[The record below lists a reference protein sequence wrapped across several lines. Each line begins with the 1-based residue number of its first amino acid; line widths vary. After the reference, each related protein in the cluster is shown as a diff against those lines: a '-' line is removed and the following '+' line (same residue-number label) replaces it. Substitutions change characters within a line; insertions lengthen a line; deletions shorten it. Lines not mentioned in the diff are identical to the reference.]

1 MDYEKILEI
10 IKKLKD
16 SAKRKLI
23 KDIFLLLVSKEKQNN
38 CAELVCPHC
47 NSKYIVK
54 NGKNK
59 DKQRYKCKSCR
70 KSFIPE
76 TNTPIYYS
84 KKDIAVWIQY
94 LECLFA
100 QNSLKD
106 CAEKCKISVSTAFF
120 WRHRILDAIRE
131 ITNKQVLKDK
141 IQCDETYFNE
151 SFKGNHK
158 NSKFVMPRKPH
169 KRGSSCHLRGISHQ
183 KVCVLTALDNS
194 NILYAAPITMGRPA
208 SSDLIRVLQNRVKRK
223 SILVTDSLYAY
234 KNLASFLHLN
244 HIKIPSTKHRLSNYN
259 IQKINSLHSKIKRF
273 FVAYKGVST
282 KYLSNYIALFHYIF
296 DKIENSPLLIRG
308 EQPFRN
314 SNFKGRPPIFD

>member
-70 KSFIPE
+70 KSFILE

-84 KKDIAVWIQY
+84 KKDISIWIQY
-94 LECLFA
+94 LECLLG

-131 ITNKQVLKDK
+131 ITNKQVLKDI

-208 SSDLIRVLQNRVKRK
+208 SSDLIRVLQNRLK
-223 SILVTDSLYAY
+223 SSLYFSPCFIFY
-234 KNLASFLHLN
+234 LFIII
-244 HIKIPSTKHRLSNYN
+244 IKLICTCICFNICIYYYYIPNNYLRTTN
-259 IQKINSLHSKIKRF
+259 C
-273 FVAYKGVST
+273 
-282 KYLSNYIALFHYIF
+282 
-296 DKIENSPLLIRG
+296 
-308 EQPFRN
+308 
-314 SNFKGRPPIFD
+314 

>member
-84 KKDIAVWIQY
+84 KKDITVWIQY

-169 KRGSSCHLRGISHQ
+169 KRGSSCQLRGISHQ

-208 SSDLIRVLQNRVKRK
+208 SSDLIRVLQNRLK
-223 SILVTDSLYAY
+223 SSLYFSPCFIFY
-234 KNLASFLHLN
+234 LFIII
-244 HIKIPSTKHRLSNYN
+244 IKLICTCICFNICIYYYYIPNNYLRTTN
-259 IQKINSLHSKIKRF
+259 C
-273 FVAYKGVST
+273 
-282 KYLSNYIALFHYIF
+282 
-296 DKIENSPLLIRG
+296 
-308 EQPFRN
+308 
-314 SNFKGRPPIFD
+314 

>member
-70 KSFIPE
+70 KSFITE

-194 NILYAAPITMGRPA
+194 NILYASPITMGRPA
-208 SSDLIRVLQNRVKRK
+208 SSDLIRVLQNRVK
-223 SILVTDSLYAY
+223 
-234 KNLASFLHLN
+234 
-244 HIKIPSTKHRLSNYN
+244 
-259 IQKINSLHSKIKRF
+259 KINSLHSKIKRF

-296 DKIENSPLLIRG
+296 DKIKSSPLSIKG

>member
-84 KKDIAVWIQY
+84 KK
-94 LECLFA
+94 
-100 QNSLKD
+100 
-106 CAEKCKISVSTAFF
+106 
-120 WRHRILDAIRE
+120 
-131 ITNKQVLKDK
+131 
-141 IQCDETYFNE
+141 
-151 SFKGNHK
+151 
-158 NSKFVMPRKPH
+158 
-169 KRGSSCHLRGISHQ
+169 
-183 KVCVLTALDNS
+183 
-194 NILYAAPITMGRPA
+194 
-208 SSDLIRVLQNRVKRK
+208 
-223 SILVTDSLYAY
+223 
-234 KNLASFLHLN
+234 
-244 HIKIPSTKHRLSNYN
+244 
-259 IQKINSLHSKIKRF
+259 
-273 FVAYKGVST
+273 
-282 KYLSNYIALFHYIF
+282 YLSNYIALFHYIF

>member
-1 MDYEKILEI
+1 MVKIKI
-10 IKKLKD
+10 NRDIN
-16 SAKRKLI
+16 AKVVENLLLLKLI
-23 KDIFLLLVSKEKQNN
+23 HL
-38 CAELVCPHC
+38 
-47 NSKYIVK
+47 
-54 NGKNK
+54 
-59 DKQRYKCKSCR
+59 
-70 KSFIPE
+70 FI
-76 TNTPIYYS
+76 IQ
-84 KKDIAVWIQY
+84 KKDITIWIQY

-169 KRGSSCHLRGISHQ
+169 KRGISCHLRGISHQ

-208 SSDLIRVLQNRVKRK
+208 SSDLIRVLQNRLK
-223 SILVTDSLYAY
+223 SSLYFSPCFIFY
-234 KNLASFLHLN
+234 LFILI
-244 HIKIPSTKHRLSNYN
+244 IKLICTCICFNICIYYYYIPNNYLRTTN
-259 IQKINSLHSKIKRF
+259 C
-273 FVAYKGVST
+273 
-282 KYLSNYIALFHYIF
+282 
-296 DKIENSPLLIRG
+296 
-308 EQPFRN
+308 
-314 SNFKGRPPIFD
+314 

>member
-1 MDYEKILEI
+1 MVYEKILEI

-23 KDIFLLLVSKEKQNN
+23 KDIFTLLVSKEKQHKIT
-38 CAELVCPHC
+38 ELVCPHC
-47 NSKYIVK
+47 SSKYIVK

-59 DKQRYKCKSCR
+59 DKQSYKCKNCR

-84 KKDIAVWIQY
+84 KKDISIWIQY
-94 LECLFA
+94 LECLFG
-100 QNSLKD
+100 QNSLKA

-131 ITNKQVLKDK
+131 ITNKPVLKDI

-158 NSKFVMPRKPH
+158 NSKFVMPRKPY
-169 KRGSSCHLRGISHQ
+169 KRGSSCQLRGISHQ
-183 KVCVLTALDNS
+183 KVCVLTALDIS
-194 NILYAAPITMGRPA
+194 NILYVAPVTMGIPA
-208 SSDLIRVLQNRVKRK
+208 SSDLIRALQNRVKEN
-223 SILVTDSLYAY
+223 SVLITDALYSY

-244 HIKIPSTKHRLSNYN
+244 HIKIPPTKHKVNNYN
-259 IQKINSLHSKIKRF
+259 IQKINSLHSKIKSF
-273 FVAYKGVST
+273 FVAYKEVST

-296 DKIENSPLLIRG
+296 DKIESSPLLIRR
-308 EQPFRN
+308 EQPFKN

>member
-23 KDIFLLLVSKEKQNN
+23 KDIFILLVSKEKQNN

-84 KKDIAVWIQY
+84 KKDITVWIQY

-106 CAEKCKISVSTAFF
+106 CALLANSSISG
-120 WRHRILDAIRE
+120 I
-131 ITNKQVLKDK
+131 
-141 IQCDETYFNE
+141 
-151 SFKGNHK
+151 
-158 NSKFVMPRKPH
+158 SKF
-169 KRGSSCHLRGISHQ
+169 
-183 KVCVLTALDNS
+183 
-194 NILYAAPITMGRPA
+194 
-208 SSDLIRVLQNRVKRK
+208 
-223 SILVTDSLYAY
+223 
-234 KNLASFLHLN
+234 
-244 HIKIPSTKHRLSNYN
+244 
-259 IQKINSLHSKIKRF
+259 
-273 FVAYKGVST
+273 
-282 KYLSNYIALFHYIF
+282 
-296 DKIENSPLLIRG
+296 
-308 EQPFRN
+308 
-314 SNFKGRPPIFD
+314 

>member
-70 KSFIPE
+70 KSFITE

-120 WRHRILDAIRE
+120 WRHRILDAIRK

-208 SSDLIRVLQNRVKRK
+208 SSDLIRVLQNRVK
-223 SILVTDSLYAY
+223 
-234 KNLASFLHLN
+234 
-244 HIKIPSTKHRLSNYN
+244 
-259 IQKINSLHSKIKRF
+259 KINSLHSKIKSF

-296 DKIENSPLLIRG
+296 DKIKSSPLLIKG

>member
-23 KDIFLLLVSKEKQNN
+23 KDIFTLLVSKEKQHKIT
-38 CAELVCPHC
+38 ELVCPHC
-47 NSKYIVK
+47 SSKYIVK

-70 KSFIPE
+70 KSFILE

-84 KKDIAVWIQY
+84 KKDISIWIQY
-94 LECLFA
+94 LECLLG

-131 ITNKQVLKDK
+131 ITNKPVLKDI

-169 KRGSSCHLRGISHQ
+169 KRGSSCQLRGISHQ
-183 KVCVLTALDNS
+183 KVCVLTALDTS
-194 NILYAAPITMGRPA
+194 NILYVAPVTMGRPA
-208 SSDLIRVLQNRVKRK
+208 SSDLIRALKNKVKEKSVL
-223 SILVTDSLYAY
+223 ITDALYSY
-234 KNLASFLHLN
+234 KNS
-244 HIKIPSTKHRLSNYN
+244 I
-259 IQKINSLHSKIKRF
+259 SK
-273 FVAYKGVST
+273 T
-282 KYLSNYIALFHYIF
+282 
-296 DKIENSPLLIRG
+296 
-308 EQPFRN
+308 
-314 SNFKGRPPIFD
+314 

>member
-23 KDIFLLLVSKEKQNN
+23 KDIFILLVSKEKQNN
-38 CAELVCPHC
+38 CTELVCPHC

-59 DKQRYKCKSCR
+59 DKQRYKCKNCR

-84 KKDIAVWIQY
+84 KKDISIWIQY
-94 LECLFA
+94 LECLFG
-100 QNSLKD
+100 QNSLKA

-169 KRGSSCHLRGISHQ
+169 KRGNSCHLRGISHQ
-183 KVCVLTALDNS
+183 KVCVLTAFKN
-194 NILYAAPITMGRPA
+194 PINKTLEP
-208 SSDLIRVLQNRVKRK
+208 
-223 SILVTDSLYAY
+223 
-234 KNLASFLHLN
+234 
-244 HIKIPSTKHRLSNYN
+244 
-259 IQKINSLHSKIKRF
+259 
-273 FVAYKGVST
+273 
-282 KYLSNYIALFHYIF
+282 
-296 DKIENSPLLIRG
+296 
-308 EQPFRN
+308 
-314 SNFKGRPPIFD
+314 

>member
-23 KDIFLLLVSKEKQNN
+23 KDIFILLVSKEKQNN

-70 KSFIPE
+70 KSFILE

-84 KKDIAVWIQY
+84 KKDISIWIQY
-94 LECLFA
+94 LECLLG

-169 KRGSSCHLRGISHQ
+169 KRGSSCQLRGISHQ
-183 KVCVLTALDNS
+183 KVCVLTALDTS
-194 NILYAAPITMGRPA
+194 NILYVAPVTMGRPA
-208 SSDLIRVLQNRVKRK
+208 SSDLIRALKNKVKEKSVL
-223 SILVTDSLYAY
+223 ITDALYSY
-234 KNLASFLHLN
+234 KNS
-244 HIKIPSTKHRLSNYN
+244 I
-259 IQKINSLHSKIKRF
+259 SK
-273 FVAYKGVST
+273 T
-282 KYLSNYIALFHYIF
+282 
-296 DKIENSPLLIRG
+296 
-308 EQPFRN
+308 
-314 SNFKGRPPIFD
+314 

>member
-131 ITNKQVLKDK
+131 ITNKQVLK
-141 IQCDETYFNE
+141 
-151 SFKGNHK
+151 
-158 NSKFVMPRKPH
+158 
-169 KRGSSCHLRGISHQ
+169 
-183 KVCVLTALDNS
+183 
-194 NILYAAPITMGRPA
+194 
-208 SSDLIRVLQNRVKRK
+208 
-223 SILVTDSLYAY
+223 
-234 KNLASFLHLN
+234 
-244 HIKIPSTKHRLSNYN
+244 
-259 IQKINSLHSKIKRF
+259 INSLHSKIKSF

-296 DKIENSPLLIRG
+296 DKIKASPLSIKG

-314 SNFKGRPPIFD
+314 SNFKGRSPIFD

>member
-23 KDIFLLLVSKEKQNN
+23 KDIFILLVSKEKQNN

-70 KSFIPE
+70 KSFITE

-100 QNSLKD
+100 QNSLNI
-106 CAEKCKISVSTAFF
+106 C
-120 WRHRILDAIRE
+120 L
-131 ITNKQVLKDK
+131 IT
-141 IQCDETYFNE
+141 
-151 SFKGNHK
+151 
-158 NSKFVMPRKPH
+158 
-169 KRGSSCHLRGISHQ
+169 
-183 KVCVLTALDNS
+183 
-194 NILYAAPITMGRPA
+194 
-208 SSDLIRVLQNRVKRK
+208 
-223 SILVTDSLYAY
+223 
-234 KNLASFLHLN
+234 
-244 HIKIPSTKHRLSNYN
+244 
-259 IQKINSLHSKIKRF
+259 
-273 FVAYKGVST
+273 
-282 KYLSNYIALFHYIF
+282 
-296 DKIENSPLLIRG
+296 
-308 EQPFRN
+308 
-314 SNFKGRPPIFD
+314 